1 MLHFQ
6 FATATAIVTAVAV
19 GCCCCCRR
27 RRRSNVYVIKIKAM
41 QCEQKLVHKLG
52 GQQPHYRLTRSVW
65 HSFNVSLSHN
75 LVTCCTGSSDAKAVG
90 GWLLPWVEIYV

>member
-1 MLHFQ
+1 MFHFQ

-19 GCCCCCRR
+19 GCCCCCCC